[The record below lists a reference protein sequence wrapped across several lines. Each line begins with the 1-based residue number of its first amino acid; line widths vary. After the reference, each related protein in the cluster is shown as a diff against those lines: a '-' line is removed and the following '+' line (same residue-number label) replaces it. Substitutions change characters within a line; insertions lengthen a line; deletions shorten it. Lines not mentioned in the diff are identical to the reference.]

1 MTTAIAAPELQK
13 SYGKHLAIDGVDLR
27 VEQRSVFGLVGPN
40 GAGKTT
46 MLRML
51 VDIIRPTAGE
61 LTALGTA
68 PRRSPAALRRR
79 TGYLP
84 GELKLSE
91 RVRGGPL
98 LRHLSQI
105 SGPVAPGTIEALAER
120 LGLDLSRPIRT
131 LSKGNRQKLGL
142 IQAFTHRPALLVLDR
157 PTSGLDPL
165 AQRGVPDM
173 VREAQGAG
181 QTVVLSSHI
190 LSEIQHVADDVAV
203 LAHGRIAARG
213 DVSALTASAVS
224 RLRAVLAGSIRE
236 QLTAALSAL
245 SALRMLEDLRVG
257 EIGEGNLVSVA
268 ATIRGEIDPVIKALA
283 EFTLHSVI
291 IEKPDLEESVLAL
304 YARREETP

>member
-1 MTTAIAAPELQK
+1 MTSAIAARELQK

-27 VEQRSVFGLVGPN
+27 VEQGSVFGLVGPN

-61 LTALGTA
+61 LTVLGTD

-79 TGYLP
+79 IGYLP

-98 LRHLSQI
+98 LRHLAQI

-120 LGLDLSRPIRT
+120 LGLDLSRPVRT

-142 IQAFTHRPALLVLDR
+142 IQAFMHRPALLVLDE

-165 AQRGVPDM
+165 AQREFLDM

-203 LAHGRIAARG
+203 LAHGRIVARG

-224 RLRAVLAGSIRE
+224 RLRAVLAGSTRE
-236 QLTAALSAL
+236 QLTAAL
-245 SALRMLEDLRVG
+245 SALRMLEDLRIG
-257 EIGEGNLVSVA
+257 EIGEGTLVSVP
-268 ATIRGEIDPVIKALA
+268 ATIRGEVDPVIKALA
-283 EFTLHSVI
+283 GFTVHSVT
-291 IEKPDLEESVLAL
+291 IEEPDLEESVLAL